1 MRNQLPDDP
10 QTSPNPQS
18 AGTTDAVLAARPIL
32 ERFGLAGRTALVT
45 GAGQGIGRA
54 LAFALGQAG
63 AAVAVA
69 DIAGDK
75 AAAVAGELRAH
86 GITALPIQA
95 DVTDP
100 AAVNAMI
107 TSVREAWGTLT
118 IAVNNAG
125 VGTTNGHGT
134 LLLPSLLP
142 YYGNTV
148 ALVTEDIPVDRS
160 LEAITKLAVPPLHGG
175 ALVEFRAP
183 RVRGLQG
190 TIHPTVPD
198 LPTDFGPGAI
208 SLTVNDKPIEA
219 VVGRHGE
226 FYLEDIPPAPRAL
239 LEAPAAAQRPA
250 ITAHLAGSNRSMSRP
265 PPTI

>member
-1 MRNQLPDDP
+1 MAVVNGYAALGRPVDQGFAVVKLEDLPD
-10 QTSPNPQS
+10 
-18 AGTTDAVLAARPIL
+18 VH
-32 ERFGLAGRTALVT
+32 VT
-45 GAGQGIGRA
+45 
-54 LAFALGQAG
+54 
-63 AAVAVA
+63 
-69 DIAGDK
+69 
-75 AAAVAGELRAH
+75 
-86 GITALPIQA
+86 
-95 DVTDP
+95 
-100 AAVNAMI
+100 
-107 TSVREAWGTLT
+107 
-118 IAVNNAG
+118 VNNAG

-226 FYLEDIPPAPRAL
+226 FYLEDIPPGDHDLTVEFPNLTCHVHLQVPDTAESLRSLGELPCV
-239 LEAPAAAQRPA
+239 PA
-250 ITAHLAGSNRSMSRP
+250 H
-265 PPTI
+265 